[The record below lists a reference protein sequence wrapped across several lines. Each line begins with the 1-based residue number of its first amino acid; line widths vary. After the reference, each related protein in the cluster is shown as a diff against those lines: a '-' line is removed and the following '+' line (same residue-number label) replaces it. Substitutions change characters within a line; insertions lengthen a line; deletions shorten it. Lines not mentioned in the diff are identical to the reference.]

1 MPLQPTGRVRTLPAH
16 DADLRETNPIDN
28 DRAARQRSG
37 SRTVRFR
44 PATCVVNRT
53 ARGGWRGDLLT
64 LLRGVGLGVVEL
76 VPGVSAGTLALILGI
91 YERMVGAIAALVE
104 VVRALLL
111 PRRDGSATWRAQ
123 VGQAWRAVPW
133 RFVVVLG
140 AGMGGAPLLF
150 SHPVGAVLDA
160 APHAALAFFCGVV
173 LVAVVLPLRSVGAW
187 RLPQVAAF
195 LLAGAGAAVLLG
207 LPAGGGGEPAMWFL
221 GLSGMVAAA
230 VMVLPGVSG
239 AFVLLVLG
247 PYPYLIGVI
256 RGLTSGDP
264 QLVPLMVFQA
274 GVLIGMGAVSK
285 ALSWLLQRARGITL
299 AALSG
304 LMLGS
309 LRRLWPFL
317 DWPDAAAA
325 GHLPLH
331 AIPKIPPS
339 KLAQVPGAEL
349 TAVLLAALAGAALA
363 AAGVAAALRHAPAAP
378 DGPAGDRAGY

>member
-1 MPLQPTGRVRTLPAH
+1 MNRPAARRGWR
-16 DADLRETNPIDN
+16 ADL
-28 DRAARQRSG
+28 AM
-37 SRTVRFR
+37 
-44 PATCVVNRT
+44 
-53 ARGGWRGDLLT
+53 

-91 YERMVGAIAALVE
+91 YEHMVGAIAALVE
-104 VVRALLL
+104 VVRALVL
-111 PRRDGSATWRAQ
+111 PRRDGSATWREQ
-123 VGQAWRAVPW
+123 IGQAWRGVPW
-133 RFVVVLG
+133 RFVLVLG

-150 SHPVGAVLDA
+150 SHLVGTVLDV

-173 LVAVVLPLRSVGAW
+173 LVAVVLPLRSVHPW
-187 RLPQVAAF
+187 RAPQVAAF
-195 LLAGAGAAVLLG
+195 LLAGAGAVVLLG
-207 LPAGGGGEPAMWFL
+207 LPVHGGGEPAMWFL
-221 GLSGMVAAA
+221 GLSGVVAAA

-256 RGLTSGDP
+256 RGLTTGDP
-264 QLVPLMVFQA
+264 QLVPLIVFQT

-317 DWPDAAAA
+317 ARPDGAEAE
-325 GHLPLH
+325 HLPLH
-331 AIPKIPPS
+331 AIPKVPPTA
-339 KLAQVPGAEL
+339 LAQVPGAEL
-349 TAVLLAALAGAALA
+349 TAVLLAALAGAGLA
-363 AAGVAAALRHAPAAP
+363 AIGVAAALRHAPSAP
-378 DGPAGDRAGY
+378 EGPAGERAR

>member
-1 MPLQPTGRVRTLPAH
+1 MPLQPSGRARTLPAH
-16 DADLRETNPIDN
+16 HADPRAN
-28 DRAARQRSG
+28 DSHGSARPTEPRSG
-37 SRTVRFR
+37 SRTARIR
-44 PATCVVNRT
+44 PGTCVVNRPA
-53 ARGGWRGDLLT
+53 ARGSWRGDLLT

-91 YERMVGAIAALVE
+91 YERLVGAIAALVE

-111 PRRDGSATWRAQ
+111 PRRGGSATWREQ
-123 VGQAWRAVPW
+123 VRQACGAVPW
-133 RFVVVLG
+133 RFVLVLG

-150 SHPVGAVLDA
+150 SHVVGGVLDA

-173 LVAVVLPLRSVGAW
+173 LVAVVLPLSSVGVW

-195 LLAGAGAAVLLG
+195 LLAGAGAVVVLG
-207 LPAGGGGEPAMWFL
+207 LPVHAGGEPALWFL
-221 GLSGMVAAA
+221 GLSGVVAAT

-264 QLVPLMVFQA
+264 HLVPLIVFQA

-285 ALSWLLQRARGITL
+285 ALSWLLQRARGITM

-317 DWPDAAAA
+317 AWPSDVGAD
-325 GHLPLH
+325 HLPLN
-331 AIPKIPPS
+331 AIPKVPLS
-339 KLAQVPGAEL
+339 ELAQVPGAEL
-349 TAVLLAALAGAALA
+349 AAVLLAALAGAALA
-363 AAGVAAALRHAPAAP
+363 ALGVAGALRHAPSAP
-378 DGPAGDRAGY
+378 DNSAGDSVG

>member
-1 MPLQPTGRVRTLPAH
+1 MS
-16 DADLRETNPIDN
+16 
-28 DRAARQRSG
+28 RAADR
-37 SRTVRFR
+37 
-44 PATCVVNRT
+44 
-53 ARGGWRGDLLT
+53 RGWHGWRGDLLT
-64 LLRGVGLGVVEL
+64 LLRGLGLGVVEL

-104 VVRALLL
+104 VVRTLVL

-123 VGQAWRAVPW
+123 IGQAWRAVPW
-133 RFVVVLG
+133 RFVLVLG

-150 SHPVGAVLDA
+150 SHPVGAMLDA

-173 LVAVVLPLRSVGAW
+173 LVAVVLPLRAVGAW

-195 LLAGAGAAVLLG
+195 VLAGAGAVVLLG
-207 LPAGGGGEPAMWFL
+207 LPVQGGGEPAMWFL
-221 GLSGMVAAA
+221 GLSGVVAAA

-256 RGLTSGDP
+256 RGLTTGDP
-264 QLVPLMVFQA
+264 QLLPLVVFQA

-285 ALSWLLQRARGITL
+285 ALTWLLQRARGVTL

-317 DWPDAAAA
+317 AWPGRADAD
-325 GHLPLH
+325 HLPLH
-331 AIPKIPPS
+331 AIPKVPLS
-339 KLAQVPGAEL
+339 ELTQVPGSDF
-349 TAVLLAALAGAALA
+349 TAVLLAALAGAVLA
-363 AAGVAAALRHAPAAP
+363 ALGVAGALRHAPSAP
-378 DGPAGDRAGY
+378 ASPAGDDAG

>member
-1 MPLQPTGRVRTLPAH
+1 M
-16 DADLRETNPIDN
+16 N
-28 DRAARQRSG
+28 
-37 SRTVRFR
+37 R
-44 PATCVVNRT
+44 PAV
-53 ARGGWRGDLLT
+53 RGAWRADLLT

-104 VVRALLL
+104 VVRALVL
-111 PRRDGSATWRAQ
+111 PRRDGSATWRTQ
-123 VGQAWRAVPW
+123 IGQAWRAVPW
-133 RFVVVLG
+133 RFALVLG

-173 LVAVVLPLRSVGAW
+173 LVAVVLPLRAVGVW
-187 RLPQVAAF
+187 RAPQAAAF
-195 LLAGAGAAVLLG
+195 LLAGTAALVLLG

-221 GLSGMVAAA
+221 GLSGVVAAA

-256 RGLTSGDP
+256 RGLTTGDP
-264 QLVPLMVFQA
+264 QLLPLIVFQA

-285 ALSWLLQRARGITL
+285 ALSWLLERARGITL

-317 DWPDAAAA
+317 AWPDGADAD
-325 GHLPLH
+325 HLPLH
-331 AIPKIPPS
+331 AIPKVPPS
-339 KLAQVPGAEL
+339 QLAQVPAAEL
-349 TAVLLAALAGAALA
+349 TVVLLAALAGAALA
-363 AAGVAAALRHAPAAP
+363 AVGVAAALRHAQSTNQPPTGA
-378 DGPAGDRAGY
+378 RAE

>member
-1 MPLQPTGRVRTLPAH
+1 M
-16 DADLRETNPIDN
+16 
-28 DRAARQRSG
+28 S
-37 SRTVRFR
+37 R
-44 PATCVVNRT
+44 PAG
-53 ARGGWRGDLLT
+53 RGDWLGDLLT

-104 VVRALLL
+104 VARALLL

-123 VGQAWRAVPW
+123 VVQAWRAVPW
-133 RFVVVLG
+133 RFVLVLG

-150 SHPVGAVLDA
+150 SHPVGAVLDS

-187 RLPQVAAF
+187 RAPQVAAF
-195 LLAGAGAAVLLG
+195 LLAAAGAVVLLG
-207 LPAGGGGEPAMWFL
+207 LPAGDGGEPAMWFL

-264 QLVPLMVFQA
+264 QLVPLIVFQA

-285 ALSWLLQRARGITL
+285 ALTWLLQRARGITL

-317 DWPDAAAA
+317 AWPDGGAA
-325 GHLPLH
+325 HDLPLH
-331 AIPKIPPS
+331 AIPKLPPS
-339 KLAQVPGAEL
+339 QLAQVPGAEL
-349 TAVLLAALAGAALA
+349 TAILLAALAGAALA
-363 AAGVAAALRHAPAAP
+363 ALGVGAALRHTPPTASHTHGERGRRP
-378 DGPAGDRAGY
+378 RRR

>member
-1 MPLQPTGRVRTLPAH
+1 MTRPDGRGA
-16 DADLRETNPIDN
+16 
-28 DRAARQRSG
+28 
-37 SRTVRFR
+37 
-44 PATCVVNRT
+44 
-53 ARGGWRGDLLT
+53 WRGDLLT

-104 VVRALLL
+104 VTRALLL

-123 VGQAWRAVPW
+123 IGQAWRAVPW
-133 RFVVVLG
+133 RFVLVLG

-150 SHPVGAVLDA
+150 SHPAGAVLDS

-173 LVAVVLPLRSVGAW
+173 LVAVVLPLRSVDAW
-187 RLPQVAAF
+187 RAPQVAAF
-195 LLAGAGAAVLLG
+195 LLAGSGAVLLLG
-207 LPAGGGGEPAMWFL
+207 LPVHGGGEPALWFL
-221 GLSGMVAAA
+221 GLSGVVAAA

-256 RGLTSGDP
+256 RGLTTGDP
-264 QLVPLMVFQA
+264 QLLPLIVFQA

-285 ALSWLLQRARGITL
+285 ALTWLLQHARGVTL

-317 DWPDAAAA
+317 ALPEGADAE
-325 GHLPLH
+325 HVPLH
-331 AIPKIPPS
+331 AIPKVAPS
-339 KLAQVPGAEL
+339 ELAQVPAAEL
-349 TAVLLAALAGAALA
+349 TTVLLAALAGALLA
-363 AAGVAAALRHAPAAP
+363 GLGVAGALRHTQSTDDP
-378 DGPAGDRAGY
+378 PAGAPRADGGSTT

>member
-1 MPLQPTGRVRTLPAH
+1 MKR
-16 DADLRETNPIDN
+16 
-28 DRAARQRSG
+28 RAARG
-37 SRTVRFR
+37 
-44 PATCVVNRT
+44 A
-53 ARGGWRGDLLT
+53 WRGDLLT

-123 VGQAWRAVPW
+123 IGQAWGAVPW
-133 RFVVVLG
+133 RFVLVLG

-150 SHPVGAVLDA
+150 SHPVGTVIDT
-160 APHAALAFFCGVV
+160 APHMALAFFCGVV

-195 LLAGAGAAVLLG
+195 LLAGAGAVVLLG
-207 LPAGGGGEPAMWFL
+207 LPVQGGGEPAMWFL
-221 GLSGMVAAA
+221 GLSGVVAAA

-256 RGLTSGDP
+256 RGLTTGDP
-264 QLVPLMVFQA
+264 QLVPLIVFQA
-274 GVLIGMGAVSK
+274 GVLVGMGAVSK
-285 ALSWLLQRARGITL
+285 ALSWLLERARGVTL

-317 DWPDAAAA
+317 AQPVGAEAD
-325 GHLPLH
+325 HLPLH
-331 AIPKIPPS
+331 AVPKVSPS
-339 KLAQVPGAEL
+339 ELAQVPAAEL
-349 TAVLLAALAGAALA
+349 TAILLAALAGAALA
-363 AAGVAAALRHAPAAP
+363 AVGVAAALRHASSAP
-378 DGPAGDRAGY
+378 GDPIGGRADR